1 MRAAYAISLAAAAVA
16 TMAMAGPK
24 ILPSSSVRFANRL
37 GMSHIATL
45 SANNKV
51 LFESVAAGS
60 QTDFATVTDTMVT
73 FSLKIE
79 GDTATATRTQSLAG
93 DTRYTVTATMG
104 AGNQP
109 TLSVD
114 REQAK
119 DHQQ

>member
-1 MRAAYAISLAAAAVA
+1 
-16 TMAMAGPK
+16 
-24 ILPSSSVRFANRL
+24 
-37 GMSHIATL
+37 MSHIATL

>member
-1 MRAAYAISLAAAAVA
+1 
-16 TMAMAGPK
+16 
-24 ILPSSSVRFANRL
+24 
-37 GMSHIATL
+37 MSHVATL

-60 QTDFATVTDTMVT
+60 QTDFAVVTDTMVT

-104 AGNQP
+104 TGGQP
-109 TLSVD
+109 MLSVD
-114 REQAK
+114 REQAGNR
-119 DHQQ
+119 QR